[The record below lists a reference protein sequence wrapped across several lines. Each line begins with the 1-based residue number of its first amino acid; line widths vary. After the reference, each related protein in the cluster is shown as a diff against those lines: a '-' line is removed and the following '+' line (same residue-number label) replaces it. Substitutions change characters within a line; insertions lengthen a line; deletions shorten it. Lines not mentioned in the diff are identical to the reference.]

1 MVEIPRKFTWN
12 YFWSEMRSRFED
24 FANTHLHLQ
33 NMVEYLSQWSKN
45 ARENCGL
52 VMSKNTNI
60 DKTYIRYSSWI
71 WLLFL
76 LLLLLLFFFFFT
88 LTGTWKKPLLIY
100 STRHD
105 LNMCI
110 SQCLEI
116 SFLFFLLLILT
127 LCIFTL
133 LQLTCS
139 YMFWIKHFWLTF
151 FKTVWLTPPPPPH
164 PNVSGQHKS

>member
-1 MVEIPRKFTWN
+1 MVKKC
-12 YFWSEMRSRFED
+12 
-24 FANTHLHLQ
+24 Q
-33 NMVEYLSQWSKN
+33 
-45 ARENCGL
+45 ENCGL

-76 LLLLLLFFFFFT
+76 LLLLLLLFFFFT

-151 FKTVWLTPPPPPH
+151 FKTVWLTPPPLPTQMFLDSINRKFMQSLISSEPSE
-164 PNVSGQHKS
+164 N

>member
-1 MVEIPRKFTWN
+1 MVKKC
-12 YFWSEMRSRFED
+12 
-24 FANTHLHLQ
+24 Q
-33 NMVEYLSQWSKN
+33 
-45 ARENCGL
+45 ENCGL

-71 WLLFL
+71 WLL
-76 LLLLLLFFFFFT
+76 LLFLFT
-88 LTGTWKKPLLIY
+88 LTGTRKKPLLIY

-151 FKTVWLTPPPPPH
+151 FKTVWLTPAPLPTQMFLDSINLWSPLSL
-164 PNVSGQHKS
+164 VSPLKTKSNLGLFVNCFWEKSRRVS